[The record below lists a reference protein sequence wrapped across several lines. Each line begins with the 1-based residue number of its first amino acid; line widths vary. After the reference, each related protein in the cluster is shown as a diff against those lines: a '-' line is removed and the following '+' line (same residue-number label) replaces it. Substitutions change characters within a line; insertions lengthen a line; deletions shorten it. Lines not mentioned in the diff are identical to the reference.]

1 MSLSTKNSKSL
12 PRKVQILLIGNA
24 LSAIGNGLV
33 LPYVFI
39 YFHNVRGIPSSVAGI
54 IVGYS
59 AFASLVVS
67 PKIGSLIDHWGPRPI
82 LFYALL
88 VSAVGYASLAWVRN
102 IPEAVVAMTICA
114 VGQSGMWPAQGA
126 IQAELTPEHQR
137 ERIYGAN
144 FAMLNLGIGIG
155 GVISSAIVRVAKPH
169 SFQILYW
176 GDGVSFLVYGLI
188 VIAIGNVGHRTVDE
202 REINSARE
210 GGWRDVI
217 ADKAFR
223 RFWIIAFFALLCG
236 YSQLEVGFASFSTLV
251 AHLPASNIAY
261 AYAANCIMIA
271 SFQLYIVKKTE
282 KWKRNKALA
291 IATTFWLFAWVALSF
306 AGVDRHHALFFVIL
320 CQIIFGI
327 GEMVW
332 SPLFPSIT
340 NQLAPDHLRGRYNA
354 AGTNAWQ
361 FALIVGPMFAG
372 TLLGAG
378 LHWVWVGGLV
388 AGMGVV
394 TIFALRL
401 KLPERPS
408 STISA

>member
-1 MSLSTKNSKSL
+1 MSSSTETPKSL
-12 PRKVQILLIGNA
+12 PRKVQILLIGNM

-39 YFHNVRGIPSSVAGI
+39 YFHNVRGIPASVAGI

-59 AFASLVVS
+59 AFASLLVS
-67 PKIGSLIDHWGPRPI
+67 PKVGSLIDHWGPRPI
-82 LFYALL
+82 LLNAL
-88 VSAVGYASLAWVRN
+88 VISALGYASLAWVRN
-102 IPEAVVAMTICA
+102 IPEAFLAMTICA
-114 VGQSGMWPAQGA
+114 VGQSAMWPAQGA

-155 GVISSAIVRVAKPH
+155 GVISSAIVQVAHPH

-176 GDGVSFLVYGLI
+176 GDGISFLVYGVI
-188 VIAIGNVGHRTVDE
+188 VMGIGNVGHRTEHE
-202 REINSARE
+202 RAANAALES
-210 GGWRDVI
+210 GWRDVI
-217 ADKAFR
+217 ADKIFR
-223 RFWIIAFFALLCG
+223 RFWVIAFFALLCG

-251 AHLPASNIAY
+251 AHLPASDIAY

-271 SFQLYIVKKTE
+271 SFQLYIVKRTE
-282 KWKRNKALA
+282 KWKRSHALA

-306 AGVDRHHALFFVIL
+306 AGVDRRHALFFIIL

-332 SPLFPSIT
+332 SPIFPSIT

-354 AGTNAWQ
+354 ASTNAWQ

-378 LHWVWVGGLV
+378 LHWIWIGGLV
-388 AGMGVV
+388 GGMGVV
-394 TIFALRL
+394 TLFALRL
-401 KLPERPS
+401 KLPDRPS